1 MKDRLHC
8 GFTPHPLEIAV
19 KYLNST
25 LSTLTKIMV
34 TFCHRMLLLLG
45 ISMTLLILLQVFFR
59 FVIYVPFPWSE
70 EAARYL
76 MIWMGM
82 LGSVV
87 ALENKRHI
95 GVDFFV
101 GKMPQILQSPI
112 RIAVQG
118 AMAIFLGILCVQGI
132 HLCMYNYD
140 QLSPAMEISMLIPF
154 GAIPMG
160 CAMMVVVV
168 LKGICTDLSTPKTP
182 EAAQ

>member
-1 MKDRLHC
+1 
-8 GFTPHPLEIAV
+8 
-19 KYLNST
+19 
-25 LSTLTKIMV
+25 
-34 TFCHRMLLLLG
+34 MLLLLG

-59 FVIYVPFPWSE
+59 FVIYIPFPWSE

-101 GKMPQILQSPI
+101 DKMPKLLKGPI

-118 AMAIFLGILCVQGI
+118 TMACFLLILCVQGV

-154 GAIPMG
+154 GAIPIG
-160 CAMMVVVV
+160 AAMMILVI
-168 LKGICTDLSTPKTP
+168 LKGICKELSCAQTPG
-182 EAAQ
+182 EVI